1 MLYDIYIYSE
11 MYNNIAYFILSKTN
25 YKIKKPVYNT
35 YVYNYTYVL
44 PDTLIYW
51 KSTTRYL

>member
-1 MLYDIYIYSE
+1 

-51 KSTTRYL
+51 KSKTRYL